1 MKLIPSFF
9 LFISLIINAV
19 AFGQQ
24 KQPIDKKFDAMLSR
38 LLKHSV
44 SELTPNEITA
54 DVIFLDAREKEEFN
68 VSHIPNAILIGYNN
82 FDITKW
88 LHLSKKT
95 PIVVYCSVG
104 YRSEKIA
111 EQFKK
116 FGYNNV
122 SNLYGGIF
130 EWKHQNRT
138 LFKNNTPTDSIHTY
152 NKEWS
157 QWLQKGIKVY

>member
-1 MKLIPSFF
+1 MKLITCLF
-9 LFISLIINAV
+9 LFISLIINTV

-24 KQPIDKKFDAMLSR
+24 KQLIDKNFDAMLSR
-38 LLKHSV
+38 LLRHSV
-44 SELTPNEITA
+44 SELTPNEITS
-54 DVIFLDAREKEEFN
+54 DVIFLDAREKVEFN
-68 VSHIPNAILIGYNN
+68 VSHIPNAIPIGYTN
-82 FDITKW
+82 FEITKW

-116 FGYNNV
+116 YGYNNV
-122 SNLYGGIF
+122 NNLYGGIF
-130 EWKHQNRT
+130 EWAHQNRT
-138 LFKNNTPTDSIHTY
+138 LLKNNIPTDSIHTY